1 MNIIQQYVD
10 ARLQSEGLHRGNL
23 PQMLGYCNTNKCLRR
38 FDAFVGG
45 QFNDQE
51 FLGRIRANDILSGDE
66 FECVLQQAI
75 SEKQIKDA
83 EKDRVRELQARSEF
97 MPHIWVIHENS
108 VPSPIF
114 VIGFLGIMRFKYL
127 ALPHSVLSI
136 QEEKERLKTVE
147 RYFLRLLE
155 HTPNTECLF
164 GPFGRAKG
172 FLYRDV
178 FDHVHEYSLETLSFI
193 DDRPFDWHSIP
204 ILLMALR
211 N

>member
-1 MNIIQQYVD
+1 MLMLDYNLRDYT
-10 ARLQSEGLHRGNL
+10 GGNL
-23 PQMLGYCNTNKCLRR
+23 PQMLGYTNASKCLRR
-38 FDAFVGG
+38 FDAFVLGR
-45 QFNDQE
+45 FNDHE
-51 FLGRIRANDILSGDE
+51 FLQRIRTNEILYGEE
-66 FECVLQQAI
+66 FEYALKQAMY
-75 SEKQIKDA
+75 EKQIQDA

-108 VPSPIF
+108 VASPIF
-114 VIGFLGIMRFKYL
+114 VIGSLGIMRFKYL

-164 GPFGRAKG
+164 GPFGSAKG

-204 ILLMALR
+204 IVLMALR

>member
-1 MNIIQQYVD
+1 MLDYNLRDYT
-10 ARLQSEGLHRGNL
+10 GGNL
-23 PQMLGYCNTNKCLRR
+23 PQMLGYTNASKCLRR
-38 FDAFVGG
+38 FDAFVLGR
-45 QFNDQE
+45 FNDHE
-51 FLGRIRANDILSGDE
+51 FLQRIRTNEILYGEE
-66 FECVLQQAI
+66 FEYALKQAMY
-75 SEKQIKDA
+75 EKQIQDA

-108 VPSPIF
+108 VASPIF
-114 VIGFLGIMRFKYL
+114 VIGSLGIMRFKYL

-204 ILLMALR
+204 IVLMALR